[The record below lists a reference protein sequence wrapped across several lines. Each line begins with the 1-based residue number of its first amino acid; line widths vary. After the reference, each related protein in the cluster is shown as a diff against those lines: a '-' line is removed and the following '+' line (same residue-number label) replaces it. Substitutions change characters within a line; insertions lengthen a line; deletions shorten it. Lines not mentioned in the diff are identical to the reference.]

1 MILRYP
7 HGPVDVVSPS
17 RVPDSNRAPPIQV
30 DRVGPRFDTGHPWV
44 DPCIDLTRRDSA
56 PDDSLKLP
64 AGRCRAVTEHAHGES
79 EASQRILRGLGVAL
93 VLAIVVLGFEAIGAV
108 LSRSLAVT
116 VDAVHDIPDI
126 FAFTISYLALA
137 GTARGRTDAHT
148 FGSHRLEVFAA
159 ILNAFIILAAGVLFA
174 YPAILELVNRASLLG
189 PIDPVWILFAAV
201 PTLALRSASAV
212 YLGRIPRAARDLNV
226 RSVLVHL
233 GTDIA
238 ITGALIVDA
247 GLLVLSP
254 GAVWIDGAVT
264 LVVAAILIY
273 ESIPIFQGGW
283 EVLTERVPRGVS
295 LPAVTESI
303 LTAPRVRGVHD
314 VHIWA
319 VCPTLVC
326 MTAHVRVEN
335 MPMDEASEVTAEL
348 RGRVER
354 AFGIVHAVFELET
367 ESPARGDAV
376 SGPAGA
382 LRSAVA

>member
-1 MILRYP
+1 M
-7 HGPVDVVSPS
+7 
-17 RVPDSNRAPPIQV
+17 
-30 DRVGPRFDTGHPWV
+30 
-44 DPCIDLTRRDSA
+44 
-56 PDDSLKLP
+56 
-64 AGRCRAVTEHAHGES
+64 TEQAHGES
-79 EASQRILRGLGVAL
+79 EASRRILRGLLVAL
-93 VLAIVVLGFEAIGAV
+93 VLAVVVLGFEAIGAI

-126 FAFTISYLALA
+126 FAFAISYFALA

-159 ILNAFIILAAGVLFA
+159 ILNAFIILAAGVVFA
-174 YPAILELVNRASLLG
+174 YPAILELVSRTTLLG
-189 PIDPVWILFAAV
+189 PIDPAWILFAAV

-212 YLGRIPRAARDLNV
+212 YLGRIPRAARDLNI

-238 ITGALIVDA
+238 ITAALIADA
-247 GLLVLSP
+247 AILVLSP
-254 GAVWIDGAVT
+254 GSAWVDGAVT

-326 MTAHVRVEN
+326 MTAHVRVDN
-335 MPMDEASEVTAEL
+335 MPMHEASEVTAEL
-348 RGRVER
+348 RERVER
-354 AFGIVHAVFELET
+354 AFGIVHSVFELET
-367 ESPARGDAV
+367 EPSTPEDAP
-376 SGPAGA
+376 STATG
-382 LRSAVA
+382 